1 MDEYIYSKTGKGLR
15 AINTGTSEIPSVAAS
30 VLAQVDG
37 KSSAIE
43 VHMRCPELSS
53 EQVKQ
58 AFDWLLHAGYAKALA
73 SELQTIHAPASN
85 AGVVMLDPVEGL
97 QEWAKAQRMT
107 KDLANVGYCSSGSAG
122 QSKPINASIL
132 IVEDDPQLA
141 QLEIA
146 LLRREGYKL
155 SHVSSGE
162 LALEKLETGALPD
175 VVILDIVLPGIDGFE
190 TLRTLRAKART
201 ANLRVVMVT
210 SRVSDED
217 VMEGLISGADGYI
230 FKPFRPEKLTNNL
243 LEVLGW

>member
-1 MDEYIYSKTGKGLR
+1 MDEYIYSKTSKGLR
-15 AINTGTSEIPSVAAS
+15 AMNTGAPEMPSVAAS

-37 KSSAIE
+37 KSSATE
-43 VHMRCPELSS
+43 VHMRCPELSG
-53 EQVKQ
+53 EEVKQ

-73 SELQTIHAPASN
+73 SELQTMHAPVSG

-97 QEWAKAQRMT
+97 QEWAKAQRMA
-107 KDLANVGYCSSGSAG
+107 KDLANTGYCSSGGAG
-122 QSKPINASIL
+122 QSRPKNASIL

-146 LLRREGYKL
+146 LLTREGYKV

-162 LALEKLETGALPD
+162 LALEKLKTGALPD

-190 TLRTLRAKART
+190 TLRTLRAKEKT

-217 VMEGLISGADGYI
+217 VMEGLIRGADGYI